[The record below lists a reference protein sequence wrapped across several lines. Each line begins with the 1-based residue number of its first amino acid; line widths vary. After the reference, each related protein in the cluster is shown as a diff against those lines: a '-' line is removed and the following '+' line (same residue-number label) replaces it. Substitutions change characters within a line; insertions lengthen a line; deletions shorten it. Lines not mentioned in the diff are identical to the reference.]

1 MDNTFFNTIATW
13 LVPLAFA
20 IVFHEVAHGYVA
32 RIFGDNTAHNEGRLT
47 LDPIKHVDP
56 IGTVALPIMLALA
69 KAPIFGWA
77 KPVPV
82 NPNNLRNP
90 RWHMVLVAAAGPAS
104 NVLLAVLTMI
114 FIAVSGIMVAEDG
127 AVTDSV
133 TKFFQDNLENF
144 FKINL
149 FLAVFNMI
157 PLPPFDGSKVLAGF
171 LPRDMA
177 ETFQSWDRYALPI
190 MLVLF
195 LIIPMLMPN
204 LGLVEM
210 IIGPPYLW
218 LSETIMSVVY
228 ALFG

>member
-1 MDNTFFNTIATW
+1 MDTFYTIAIW

-32 RIFGDNTAHNEGRLT
+32 YIFGDNTAHNEGRLT

-56 IGTVALPIMLALA
+56 IGTVVLPVMLALA

-114 FIAVSGIMVAEDG
+114 FIAVSGIMVVEDG

-133 TKFFQDNLENF
+133 TKFFQDNLKNF
-144 FKINL
+144 FMINL

-195 LIIPMLMPN
+195 LIIPTLMPN
-204 LGLVEM
+204 LRLVEM

-218 LSETIMSVVY
+218 LRETIMSVVY

>member
-1 MDNTFFNTIATW
+1 MDTLSTIATW

-32 RIFGDNTAHNEGRLT
+32 YLYGDNTAKSEGRLT

-82 NPNNLRNP
+82 NPNNLRDP

-104 NVLLAVLTMI
+104 NVFLAVITMI
-114 FIAVSGIMVAEDG
+114 FIAASGIMVTDDG

-195 LIIPMLMPN
+195 LVIPTFMPN
-204 LGLVEM
+204 LRLVEM

-228 ALFG
+228 AIFG

>member
-1 MDNTFFNTIATW
+1 MESSTLYTIATW

-32 RIFGDNTAHNEGRLT
+32 YIFGDNTAKNEGRLT

-56 IGTVALPIMLALA
+56 VGTVVLPTLLAIA
-69 KAPIFGWA
+69 KAPVFGWA

-82 NPNNLRNP
+82 NPNNLRDP

-104 NVLLAVLTMI
+104 NVFLAVITMI
-114 FIAVSGIMVAEDG
+114 FIAVSGIMVVEDG

-133 TKFFQDNLENF
+133 TLFFQDNLENF
-144 FKINL
+144 FMINL

-190 MLVLF
+190 MLGLF
-195 LIIPMLMPN
+195 LVIPTLMPN
-204 LGLVEM
+204 LRLVESLILPPVSWLASA
-210 IIGPPYLW
+210 IITLVNA
-218 LSETIMSVVY
+218 I
-228 ALFG
+228 FG

>member
-1 MDNTFFNTIATW
+1 MDTLSTIATW

-32 RIFGDNTAHNEGRLT
+32 YLYGDNTAKSEGRLT

-82 NPNNLRNP
+82 NPNNLRDP

-104 NVLLAVLTMI
+104 NVFLAVITMI
-114 FIAVSGIMVAEDG
+114 FIAVSGIMVTEHG

-195 LIIPMLMPN
+195 LIIPTLMPN
-204 LGLVEM
+204 LRLVEM

-218 LSETIMSVVY
+218 LSETIMSVVF
-228 ALFG
+228 AIFG

>member
-1 MDNTFFNTIATW
+1 MDTFYTIAIW

-32 RIFGDNTAHNEGRLT
+32 RIFGDNTAQNEGRLT

-56 IGTVALPIMLALA
+56 IGTVALPIMLAIA

-82 NPNNLRNP
+82 NPNNLRDP

-104 NVLLAVLTMI
+104 NVFLAVITMI
-114 FIAVSGIMVAEDG
+114 FIAVSGIMVTDDG

-195 LIIPMLMPN
+195 LIIPTLMPN
-204 LGLVEM
+204 LRLVEM

-228 ALFG
+228 AIFS